1 MITGTS
7 QADAAVIMIAS
18 GKGDFEAGSF
28 SNSQTRDHALLAQT
42 LGVKEL
48 VVAII
53 KMDGWF
59 QPTTFKPANKEIKAD
74 LTTYLNK
81 VPAKI

>member
-28 SNSQTRDHALLAQT
+28 SNSQIRDHALLAQT

-48 VVAII
+48 VVAIK
-53 KMDGWF
+53 KMDG
-59 QPTTFKPANKEIKAD
+59 
-74 LTTYLNK
+74 
-81 VPAKI
+81 